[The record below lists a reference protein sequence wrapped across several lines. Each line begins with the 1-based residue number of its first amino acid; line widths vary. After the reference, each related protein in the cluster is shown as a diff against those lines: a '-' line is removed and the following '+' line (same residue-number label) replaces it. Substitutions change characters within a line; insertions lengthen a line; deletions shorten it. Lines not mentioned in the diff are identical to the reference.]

1 MTTAKSR
8 TDTLRWSDIDVG
20 DEVTPLEI
28 PVTTTMIVAGAIASR
43 DFMPVHHDRDY
54 ANKQGSPNL
63 FMNILTSNGYCVRFL
78 TDWAGPE
85 EMITKL
91 AIRLGVPSFPDDPL
105 RFTGSVTGK
114 TEGSRGRDREG
125 LIEVTFQ
132 AVNSLGNHVSGTAVV
147 SLLDGA
153 LA

>member
-1 MTTAKSR
+1 MTTSR

-85 EMITKL
+85 AMITKL

-114 TEGSRGRDREG
+114 TEGSRAGDREG

-132 AVNSLGNHVSGTAVV
+132 AANSLGNHVSGTAVV

-153 LA
+153 RV

>member
-85 EMITKL
+85 AMITKL

-114 TEGSRGRDREG
+114 TEGSRGRDRER

-132 AVNSLGNHVSGTAVV
+132 AANSLGNHVSGTAVV

-153 LA
+153 RA